1 VNIARNDK
9 KIINTERID
18 FNKSID
24 MGPPWKEWGRRTLPL
39 NN

>member
-9 KIINTERID
+9 KIINTDRRD

-24 MGPPWKEWGRRTLPL
+24 MGPPSKERGRETLPL
-39 NN
+39 NS